1 MFVIINE
8 KKQEEEASDREIRR
22 GDLYYAELDPI
33 IGSEQAGTRPVLV
46 VSNDVGN
53 QYSPVIVIVPI
64 TSRRMGRKR
73 LPTHVEV
80 RIPELLKNDSTAL
93 TEQIRT
99 IDKLR
104 LKEYIG
110 SLPDCLMTA
119 VDQALAVCIA
129 LKIVS

>member
-1 MFVIINE
+1 MN
-8 KKQEEEASDREIRR
+8 KEIRR

-64 TSRRMGRKR
+64 TSHRIGKKW
-73 LPTHVEV
+73 LPTHVRV
-80 RIPELLKNDSTAL
+80 RVPELLKNESTAL